1 METYKIQILE
11 TVIVFFT
18 FVTIKLLIKY
28 FVRMTELE
36 ESEWKELWDIL
47 KGPDY
52 SKFERDKDWENL
64 YDGSGL
70 SAWWD

>member
-1 METYKIQILE
+1 M
-11 TVIVFFT
+11 
-18 FVTIKLLIKY
+18 
-28 FVRMTELE
+28 RELE

-47 KGPDY
+47 KGPDH